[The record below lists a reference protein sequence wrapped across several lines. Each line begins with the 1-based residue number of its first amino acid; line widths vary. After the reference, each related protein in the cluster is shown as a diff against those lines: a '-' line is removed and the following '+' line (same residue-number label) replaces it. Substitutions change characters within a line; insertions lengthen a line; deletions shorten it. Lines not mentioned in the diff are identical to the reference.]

1 MAAAIWM
8 WAKALPTEISQADK
22 GKEMLVDSGT
32 ASECS
37 YPSSI

>member
-1 MAAAIWM
+1 MAAALLM
-8 WAKALPTEISQADK
+8 WAKALPLEISQADK
-22 GKEMLVDSGT
+22 RNKMTEESGT